1 MGFSLGKIVSGAAKV
16 GGAIAGS
23 LAGQKGAPSWLGPLG
38 AALGVGGDIYGS
50 MVGTAEQ
57 NALNIAQSKEARDWA
72 ANQRATAYQ
81 TTIQDLKKAGLSPML
96 AYSQGAS
103 SNVAAPGVPN
113 QESPIKVGIN
123 SGLRSQEVMNQTQL
137 VKAQIGNTQASTELN
152 LANAEKSRR
161 EASLATAQEAKTMQD
176 VTESDSRIFLNDK
189 QRERIGYEIN
199 EITSRYDL
207 NLRESLRVT
216 ELTNNAVKEG
226 RLIDANVEN
235 TKVRTAV
242 ERINQKL
249 MELEIPKAGA
259 YSDFYKSSVGR
270 ASPYINLG
278 TGALS
283 DIASSAFSVKSL
295 FNKGKSGPGI
305 VINSGH

>member
-1 MGFSLGKIVSGAAKV
+1 MGFGIGKILSGAAKV
-16 GGAIAGS
+16 GGA
-23 LAGQKGAPSWLGPLG
+23 LLGGKAG
-38 AALGVGGDIYGS
+38 AALGVGGDVFGS
-50 MVGTAEQ
+50 MIGTAEQ
-57 NALNIAQSKEARDWA
+57 NSLNIAQSKEARDWA

-81 TTIQDLKKAGLSPML
+81 TTVQDLKKAGLSPML

-103 SNVAAPGVPN
+103 SNVAAPGVPA

-123 SGLRSQEVMNQTQL
+123 SGQRSQEVMNQTQL
-137 VKAQIGNTQASTELN
+137 VKSQIGNTDANTELA
-152 LANAEKSRR
+152 LANADKSRR
-161 EASLATAQEAKTMQD
+161 EASLATVQEAKTMQD
-176 VTESDSRIFLNDK
+176 ITESDSRIFLNDEHRK
-189 QRERIGYEIN
+189 RIGYEIN

-207 NLRESLRVT
+207 NVRDSLRVT

-226 RLIDANVEN
+226 KLIDANIEN
-235 TKVRTAV
+235 TKIRSAV
-242 ERINQKL
+242 EAVNKRL
-249 MELEIPKAGA
+249 LEAEIPKAGA
-259 YSDFYKSSVGR
+259 YSDFYKSAAGR